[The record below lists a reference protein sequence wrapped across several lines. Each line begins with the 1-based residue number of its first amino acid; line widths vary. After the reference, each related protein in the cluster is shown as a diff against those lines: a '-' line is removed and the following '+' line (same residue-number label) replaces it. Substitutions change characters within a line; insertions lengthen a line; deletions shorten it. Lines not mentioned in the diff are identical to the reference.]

1 MDTIL
6 LKSKITKAVNEIDDE
21 SFLEAIYVIINKH
34 NNGLTYELNE
44 DEIQLLNERKELYE
58 IGKANTYSVQEVR
71 EKILKN
77 IGSKV
82 SFY

>member
-21 SFLEAIYVIINKH
+21 SFLEAIYIIIHKH

-58 IGKANTYSVQEVR
+58 SGKANTYSMQEVR

-77 IGSKV
+77 IGNEI
-82 SFY
+82 

>member
-6 LKSKITKAVNEIDDE
+6 LKSKINKAVNSIDDE

-34 NNGLTYELNE
+34 NNEITYQIDH

-58 IGKANTYSVQEVR
+58 SGKAKTYSVQEVR
-71 EKILKN
+71 EKIKHFTN
-77 IGSKV
+77 I
-82 SFY
+82 

>member
-34 NNGLTYELNE
+34 SAATYELNE

-58 IGKANTYSVQEVR
+58 SGKANTFSVQEVR

-77 IGSKV
+77 IGNEI
-82 SFY
+82 

>member
-6 LKSKITKAVNEIDDE
+6 LKSKITKAVNDIDDE

-34 NNGLTYELNE
+34 NNEIDYEIDE
-44 DEIQLLNERKELYE
+44 QEIQLLNERKELYKS
-58 IGKANTYSVQEVR
+58 GKAKTYSMQEVR

-77 IGSKV
+77 IGNEI
-82 SFY
+82 